1 MLYLILKKKK
11 EIQKNIL
18 LSFTCT
24 FFFLILISLYG
35 FLLNLHS
42 ADDWHVFTACLKSCL
57 TDRAAVKY
65 RLHRTKTTCIISKI
79 ILLDSWEQFSSDTV
93 LLMWNICSCTLAM
106 LRHSPFS
113 RWFKVALCWAHPV
126 LRWVILK
133 WISWAL
139 NEHLFLEGIQ

>member
-11 EIQKNIL
+11 EIQDVHTEVSGKNTL

-57 TDRAAVKY
+57 TDRAAVKH
-65 RLHRTKTTCIISKI
+65 RLHRTKRTSDMHHFKNNPSGLLRAVQFRQCCLCGISVAAPW
-79 ILLDSWEQFSSDTV
+79 LCLDTLRSPDDSKWHSAELTLCCDELSWSGS
-93 LLMWNICSCTLAM
+93 
-106 LRHSPFS
+106 H
-113 RWFKVALCWAHPV
+113 
-126 LRWVILK
+126 
-133 WISWAL
+133 
-139 NEHLFLEGIQ
+139 EH